1 MIMSPRVRKLALTAH
16 VTFSVGW
23 IGAVVVFLGLAL
35 IGLTSEHPQTVRGAY
50 LVMEPAG
57 RFVLMPM
64 AFGSLL
70 TGLIQSLG
78 SAWGLFKHYWV
89 IFKLAINVFATVIL
103 LMYLE
108 TFRFMAGVASD
119 LNAAIGA
126 VRNVSP
132 LLHAILALVL
142 LLIATVLAIYKPRG
156 LTPHGWREQ
165 RRKERL
171 KS

>member
-1 MIMSPRVRKLALTAH
+1 MFALTAH

-23 IGAVVVFLGLAL
+23 IGAVVDFLGLAL
-35 IGLTSEHPQTVRGAY
+35 IGLTSDDPQTVRGAY

-57 RFVLMPM
+57 RFVLIPMP
-64 AFGSLL
+64 FGSLL

-78 SAWGLFKHYWV
+78 SAWGLFKRYWV
-89 IFKLAINVFATVIL
+89 IFKLAINLFATVML

-108 TFRFMAGVASD
+108 TFRFMAGFASD
-119 LNAAIGA
+119 PMPRIGV

-142 LLIATVLAIYKPRG
+142 LLVATVLAIYKPRG

-165 RRKERL
+165 RRNKRL
-171 KS
+171 SAD